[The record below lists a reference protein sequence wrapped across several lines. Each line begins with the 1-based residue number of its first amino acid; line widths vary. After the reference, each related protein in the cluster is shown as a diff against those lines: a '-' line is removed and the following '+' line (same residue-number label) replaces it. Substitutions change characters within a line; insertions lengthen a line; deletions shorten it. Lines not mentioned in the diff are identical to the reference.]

1 MRMDLTLQQLR
12 LVVAVHDAGGFTL
25 AAQRLHL
32 AQSSLSRTVREVE
45 RKLGV
50 ELFRR
55 TTRELA
61 STPEGAEFCAVA
73 RRIVGSFDAGM
84 NHFDGFLAGAR
95 GQVRIATLPS
105 PAAMLLPPVIS
116 AYRAA
121 HPHVDVAIEDAL
133 SGEVLRRVRSGA
145 VDLAVTVRLD
155 GSEDDLEVYPLAVD
169 RFCCVFPAGHR
180 FADRTRLEW
189 ADLADEPC
197 IAFDTSSSIRWHTDR
212 AVPNARPAL
221 EARNIAAVAGLVAAG
236 LGVSAV
242 PGLVLPLMEFAGLGH
257 LPLSGPEVHRRVVVI
272 RDPARP
278 LAPAA
283 DAFLRTLRSPAGELP
298 AEASWQLR

>member
-1 MRMDLTLQQLR
+1 MRMDLSLQQLR
-12 LVVAVHDAGGFTL
+12 MILAVHDAGGFTL
-25 AAQRLHL
+25 AAQRSHL

-61 STPEGAEFCAVA
+61 ITPEGAEFCTVA

-105 PAAMLLPPVIS
+105 LAAILLPPVIS
-116 AYRAA
+116 AYRAE

-155 GSEDDLEVYPLAVD
+155 GSEDDLEVHPLVAD
-169 RFCCVFPAGHR
+169 RFCCVFPPGHR
-180 FADRTRLEW
+180 FAEHTRLDW
-189 ADLADEPC
+189 AELAGEPY
-197 IAFDTSSSIRWHTDR
+197 IAFDTGSSIRRHTDR
-212 AVPNARPAL
+212 AFPNARPAL

-242 PGLVLPLMEFAGLGH
+242 PGLVLPLMGFAGLGH

-283 DAFLRTLRSPAGELP
+283 DAFLRALRSPAGELP
-298 AEASWQLR
+298 AEASWQLC